1 MDYKMKLE
9 INNLVKAGIPEDL
22 ALICICRKYK
32 KEYLVEDI
40 LLEKKQEQELLR
52 EELSK
57 FSKFVLDG
65 GLDEENLLESN
76 SACGRGV
83 RGVFQTPQG

>member
-1 MDYKMKLE
+1 MKCE
-9 INNLVKAGIPEDL
+9 INNLIKIGIPEDM
-22 ALICICRKYK
+22 ALLCVCKKYN

-40 LLEKKQEQELLR
+40 LMEKRQEQELLR

-65 GLDEENLLESN
+65 N

-83 RGVFQTPQG
+83 GGGFAPSDIDDEKENEK

>member
-1 MDYKMKLE
+1 MKCE
-9 INNLVKAGIPEDL
+9 INNLIKIGIPEDM
-22 ALICICRKYK
+22 ALLCVCKKYN

-40 LLEKKQEQELLR
+40 LMEKRQEQELLR

-65 GLDEENLLESN
+65 GLDEDENEK
-76 SACGRGV
+76 
-83 RGVFQTPQG
+83 

>member
-1 MDYKMKLE
+1 MKLE
-9 INNLVKAGIPEDL
+9 VNNLVKAGIPEEF
-22 ALICICRKYK
+22 ALICICRKYN

-57 FSKFVLDG
+57 FSKFILDG
-65 GLDEENLLESN
+65 GLNEENLLERN
-76 SACGRGV
+76 SAFSRGV
-83 RGVFQTPQG
+83 RGAEPPQG

>member
-9 INNLVKAGIPEDL
+9 ISNLVKAGIPEDF
-22 ALICICRKYK
+22 ALICICRKYN
-32 KEYLVEDI
+32 KEHLVEDI

-65 GLDEENLLESN
+65 EIDKEEKDEK
-76 SACGRGV
+76 
-83 RGVFQTPQG
+83 